1 MSPFRKIAC
10 AGAAFTLLAG
20 CQNLPSTS
28 GILSGFGTKTC
39 PDFSRASGAYTPPFP
54 ASCETMQTTAS
65 GLRWIDLAPGLADKG
80 TPKGDAT
87 VVVNYEGYLADSGKQ
102 IDSSYAR
109 GESSVFQLAEL
120 TDGMAE
126 ALQSMTPGAERIVF
140 IPSALAYGD
149 EARGDLIPANSDLV
163 FRLKLEGFLSAAEL
177 AQAAGTPEPEAS
189 ATASA
194 KPTPV
199 FETDEPLGPDMDG
212 WAANF
217 PWDPSAPGVNV
228 LDSGVSYKVLTRGG
242 SSSRNAI
249 LSDEV
254 VVHYEGRLAET
265 SDFFDSSWANG
276 GPATFPVSGV
286 IPGFTEVLTY
296 MRPGDNVIVHIPAAM
311 AYGDEAR
318 GDIITPNSDLMFQI
332 FMLAIKPAS

>member
-28 GILSGFGTKTC
+28 GILSGFGSKAC
-39 PDFSRASGAYTPPFP
+39 PDFSRASGDYTPPFP
-54 ASCETMQTTAS
+54 ASCETMQTSAS
-65 GLRWIDLAPGLADKG
+65 GLRWIELAPGLSEKG

-109 GESSVFQLAEL
+109 GESSVFQMAEL
-120 TDGMAE
+120 TDGMAM
-126 ALQSMTPGAERIVF
+126 ALQNMSPGEERIVF
-140 IPSALAYGD
+140 IPSDLAYGD

-163 FRLKLEGFLSAAEL
+163 FRLKLEGYLSAAEL
-177 AQAAGTPEPEAS
+177 AAAADPAPA
-189 ATASA
+189 AADTASA
-194 KPTPV
+194 KPTPN
-199 FETDEPLGPDMDG
+199 FQTDEPLGPDMDA
-212 WAANF
+212 WASNF
-217 PWDPSAPGVNV
+217 PWDVTTPGVNV

-249 LSDEV
+249 LSDQV
-254 VVHYEGRLAET
+254 VIHYEGRVAET
-265 SDFFDSSWANG
+265 SEFFDSSWSRG
-276 GPATFPVSGV
+276 EPSTFPVSGV

-296 MRPGDNVIVHIPAAM
+296 MRPGDHVLVHIPADM

-318 GDIITPNSDLMFQI
+318 GEIIKPNSDLMFQI
-332 FMLAIKPAS
+332 FMLQIKPAS